1 MKFSY
6 KALDA
11 AGVPEQGDID
21 ANDHRVVIDMLNRK
35 GLIPID
41 VRPSQS
47 GIVAALNKPVF
58 DGNAL
63 NSRQLRDMTTKIA
76 TLLDAGLTLERS
88 LMVLSAM
95 PSDKKLQRV
104 LNKLLNSIRE
114 GSSLAVSMQAQGSS
128 FPDFYI
134 SMIKAGEAGGTLDII
149 LGRLAN
155 YLDQAVEVS
164 EKIRSALI
172 YPALLML
179 MILITLTLLVTLI
192 LPQFE
197 TIFQQAESQ
206 LPAATYLVM
215 KAGSFINQNGI
226 ALLAATTALTV
237 FSLVIIKQD
246 SVQNMLDKKMLS
258 LPVIGKFRAQR
269 DFALLHRMIGILL
282 QSGIPLTSAF
292 QISQKAVS
300 NRYIQEKLSSIIS
313 RLREGSSLSAEY
325 LKVSF
330 VPPLAIELTR
340 VGESTGQLGS
350 MLLKTADIM
359 DADTEQLIN
368 RMMALLVPLLTIGM
382 GLFIAAII
390 GSVLIGIMSL
400 NDLAF

>member
-63 NSRQLRDMTTKIA
+63 NSRQLRDMTNKIA

-88 LMVLSAM
+88 LMVLSVM
-95 PSDKKLQRV
+95 SSDKKLQRV

-226 ALLAATTALTV
+226 ALLAAITALTV

-246 SVQNMLDKKMLS
+246 SVQNMLDKKVLS